1 MPIDGAA
8 PKRAELV
15 FRIRRRR
22 AVGPFA
28 HPKLPM
34 STPEEDKRPDL
45 ASGKHRVDATNVDA
59 TKVESAAPPPPRS
72 GPPPDPTRKLLLGTL
87 AAIVT
92 ALFGFYG
99 YWLVSAKTVGD
110 ASAQTAKFLAELSG
124 PKLTAYV
131 VTLAP
136 LGLLLTTVAAL
147 LVRNG
152 LPKVWNSA
160 RRSALLG
167 VLLGA
172 CLFAA
177 WLLTSQRL
185 DGLGKLPWWYFIPV
199 VPPVLLGYQ
208 ALLVWRQ
215 RPRSLGKLS
224 LGISNQVTK
233 ALMNDGTFERF
244 DAVYR
249 QLLNVFG
256 GARTGGG
263 GTPSSQPDGKPDS
276 YPSFFVTNFAVPGLL
291 LLLVGFGVTA
301 MAVNNS
307 LLTLPAFP
315 GSKEIL
321 PLAARGLRW
330 GAGGAFVYVLI
341 DFGARLFRNDLTVGA
356 AVWSIVTLIVGPTLA
371 VLLAVAWKLDGTQ
384 SPWQA
389 GAVMFFAG
397 LAPRRVVTIVEGVAL
412 QLLKAPNETT
422 AASDYVPLTR
432 LRGLNSEVA
441 VRLREEN
448 VHDVGSL
455 AYADPVRLVLSLPY
469 DLRQVV
475 DWIDQAQ
482 LAVALPA
489 QFDALRAA
497 GVTGA
502 IDLAWR
508 WMNTALPTGGD
519 GFLNAKDT
527 PPENFRSLVLNPDR
541 EASLVY
547 ETARQLFYEEQVCLL
562 WVMYNCFST
571 TASTA
576 ELASEAV
583 EKAKPQSEQARAA

>member
-1 MPIDGAA
+1 MNHTD
-8 PKRAELV
+8 
-15 FRIRRRR
+15 
-22 AVGPFA
+22 
-28 HPKLPM
+28 
-34 STPEEDKRPDL
+34 EDKGSTDL
-45 ASGKHRVDATNVDA
+45 GSGSHRVDDRRPAGLA
-59 TKVESAAPPPPRS
+59 PAALQ
-72 GPPPDPTRKLLLGTL
+72 GGAPPDPPRKVLLGTL

-99 YWLVSAKTVGD
+99 YWLVTAKTLGE
-110 ASAQTAKFLAELSG
+110 ASSQTATFLTELSG
-124 PKLTAYV
+124 PKLTAYA

-136 LGLLLTTVAAL
+136 LAVLLATVAAL

-167 VLLGA
+167 GLLGA
-172 CLFAA
+172 CLFGA

-185 DGLGKLPWWYFIPV
+185 NALVVLQWWYFIPV

-208 ALLVWRQ
+208 GLLVWRQ

-224 LGISNQVTK
+224 LGVSNQ
-233 ALMNDGTFERF
+233 LMQPLAKDGTLERF
-244 DAVYR
+244 DAVYL
-249 QLLNVFG
+249 QLLKVFG
-256 GARTGGG
+256 GSRKPADGGLE
-263 GTPSSQPDGKPDS
+263 SSADGKS
-276 YPSFFVTNFAVPGLL
+276 AIYPSFFVTNFAVPALL
-291 LLLVGFGVTA
+291 LLLVGFGVLGV
-301 MAVNNS
+301 AVND
-307 LLTLPAFP
+307 TLSEIPAFS
-315 GSKEIL
+315 GSNVIL
-321 PLAARGLRW
+321 PLATRGLRW
-330 GAGGAFVYVLI
+330 GAAGAFVYVLI

-356 AVWSIVTLIVGPTLA
+356 AVWSIVTLIVGPALA
-371 VLLAVAWKLDGTQ
+371 VLLAVAWKLVPTE
-384 SPWQA
+384 STWQA
-389 GAVMFFAG
+389 QAVLFFAG
-397 LAPRRVVTIVEGVAL
+397 LAPRRVVTIVESVAL

-422 AASDYVPLTR
+422 APSDYVPLTR

-508 WMNTALPTGGD
+508 WLNTALPSAGD
-519 GFLNAKDT
+519 GFLNTRET

-541 EASLVY
+541 EAGLVY

-571 TASTA
+571 TATNA
-576 ELASEAV
+576 EPAAPSVV
-583 EKAKPQSEQARAA
+583 EAKPELGNQQRAA